1 MLFCKTNQDLSAT
14 SEFDPETLSQMTPMS
29 TFKTAGH
36 SNNLELLDQVTP
48 RSSMFLGGQTS
59 ENPPADATPH
69 KLPAAH
75 VVVISTGQ
83 DDITP
88 AKGSSSKRVKLI
100 KQEKK

>member
-1 MLFCKTNQDLSAT
+1 MSAT

-29 TFKTAGH
+29 TFKTASH
-36 SNNLELLDQVTP
+36 SNNIELLNQVTKS
-48 RSSMFLGGQTS
+48 SSMFLGGQTS

-75 VVVISTGQ
+75 VVISAGQ